1 AYMKLALLTCS
12 KYPEL
17 LEADQIL
24 VPLLQ
29 QKGFDTEIVIW
40 DDPKINWQQF
50 DYLIF
55 RNTWDYYE
63 KEIAF
68 RAWLDELASQ
78 NIKTLNPLSLIQW
91 NMHKFYLKSLEEKGI
106 PILKTCF
113 LEKGK
118 PFNFENIPPSWNELV
133 LKPAFSAG
141 SYLTVKFKREDWPA
155 IQKDY
160 AGHFAEKDFLLQ
172 EFSPEIQTLGESSFI
187 FFNGNYSHAINK
199 KPVENDFR
207 VQIQYGGQYVSI
219 KPDTA
224 IVDQARNVLDAL
236 PSPSLYARVDG
247 IVSNGILKVMEIELI
262 EPDLYFRV
270 LPETAQHFADDID
283 QWVLKSS

>member
-1 AYMKLALLTCS
+1 MKLALLTCS

-29 QKGFDTEIVIW
+29 QKGFDTEIAIW
-40 DDPKINWQQF
+40 DDPNINWQQF

-63 KEIAF
+63 KETSF

-118 PFNFENIPPSWNELV
+118 PFNFENIPPSWKELV

-141 SYLTVKFKREDWPA
+141 SYLTIKFNREDWPA
-155 IQKDY
+155 IQKEY
-160 AGHFAEKDFLLQ
+160 AKHFIEKDFLLQ
-172 EFSPEIQTLGESSFI
+172 EFSPDILTLGESSFI

-224 IVDQARNVLDAL
+224 ILDQARNVLGAL
-236 PSPSLYARVDG
+236 PSLPLYARVDG
-247 IVSNGILKVMEIELI
+247 IVSDGILKVMEVELI

-270 LPETAQHFADDID
+270 LPETAQHFADTIE
-283 QWVLKSS
+283 QYLKSS

>member
-1 AYMKLALLTCS
+1 MKLALLTCS

-91 NMHKFYLKSLEEKGI
+91 NTHKFYLKSLEEKGI

-118 PFNFENIPPSWNELV
+118 LFNFENIPPSWNELV

-141 SYLTVKFKREDWPA
+141 SYLTIKFKREDWPA

-172 EFSPEIQTLGESSFI
+172 EFSPDIQTLGESSFI
-187 FFNGNYSHAINK
+187 FFYGKYSHAINK

-247 IVSNGILKVMEIELI
+247 IVSDGTLNVMEVELI

-270 LPETAQHFADDID
+270 LPETAQHFADAIE

>member
-1 AYMKLALLTCS
+1 MKIALLTCS
-12 KYPEL
+12 KYPDL

-29 QKGFDTEIVIW
+29 QKGFETEIAIW
-40 DDPKINWQQF
+40 DDPKINWRQF

-63 KEIAF
+63 KESNF
-68 RAWLDELASQ
+68 RAWLDE
-78 NIKTLNPLSLIQW
+78 IKSLKIQTLNPLTLIQW
-91 NMHKFYLKSLEEKGI
+91 NLHKFYLKSLAEKGI
-106 PILKTCF
+106 PILKTYF
-113 LEKGK
+113 IEKGK
-118 PFNFENIPPSWNELV
+118 PFNFKDVPLSWEELV

-141 SYLTVKFKREDWPA
+141 SYLTVKFKREDWPT

-160 AGHFAEKDFLLQ
+160 AGHFIEKDFLLQ
-172 EFSPEIQTLGESSFI
+172 EFLPEIQTLGESSFI
-187 FFNGNYSHAINK
+187 FFNGDYSHAINK
-199 KPVENDFR
+199 KPVKNDFR

-224 IVDQARNVLDAL
+224 ILDQARKVLETL
-236 PSPSLYARVDG
+236 PAPSMYARVDG
-247 IVSNGILKVMEIELI
+247 IVSDGTLKVMEVELI

-270 LPETAQHFADDID
+270 LPETAQDFVDAIE
-283 QWVLKSS
+283 QCLKSS